1 MTDLLRQWVR
11 GCIRTPVG
19 EIFTCIHMRKDTLVR
34 DLLKLAQVS
43 VRTLLNLGTQNNK
56 VRQVLVKPNRD
67 SVLGVVD

>member
-1 MTDLLRQWVR
+1 
-11 GCIRTPVG
+11 
-19 EIFTCIHMRKDTLVR
+19 MRKDTLVR